1 MNELQR
7 PASAEADGL
16 WRRLTRPQQ
25 GLMHALDALGDAA
38 ALVDHHAREVLHVC
52 NACGS
57 RELVRLARHFRA
69 ATEQELRAER
79 EEAALQAAWARS
91 NSAFRTT
98 MPPFSPPKKRDQ
110 TLRSTMPAPL
120 AAAKV
125 TGSAGDGAAA
135 NTATL
140 SLRPRPWLQWLGLGT
155 H

>member
-1 MNELQR
+1 MD
-7 PASAEADGL
+7 ASIRFRIA
-16 WRRLTRPQQ
+16 TRIH
-25 GLMHALDALGDAA
+25 HALIRELGDGIDVVMM
-38 ALVDHHAREVLHVC
+38 LGREPYAREVLHVC

>member
-1 MNELQR
+1 MD
-7 PASAEADGL
+7 ASIRFRIA
-16 WRRLTRPQQ
+16 TRIH
-25 GLMHALDALGDAA
+25 HALIRELGEGIDVVMM
-38 ALVDHHAREVLHVC
+38 LGREPYAREVLHVC

-98 MPPFSPPKKRDQ
+98 MPPFSPPKKRNQ
-110 TLRSTMPAPL
+110 ALRTSEPAPL
-120 AAAKV
+120 GDPEAPDSAA
-125 TGSAGDGAAA
+125 GGAAA
-135 NTATL
+135 ATL
-140 SLRPRPWLQWLGLGT
+140 RTRPWLQWLGLRA